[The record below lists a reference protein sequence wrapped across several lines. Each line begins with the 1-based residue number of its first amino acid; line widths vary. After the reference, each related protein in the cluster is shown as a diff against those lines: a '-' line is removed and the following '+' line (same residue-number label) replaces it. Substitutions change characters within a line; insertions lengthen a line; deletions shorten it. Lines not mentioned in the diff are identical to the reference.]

1 METPKCPSRACRF
14 RPKPHRVHR
23 STEMRPRVRSF
34 RLPLVLMA
42 ALGPGSTAS
51 LASAQ
56 QMDVTRYHR
65 AERLLAWNVDPLI
78 SGGPVSPTWMAGG
91 SRFWYRNQTASGA
104 EFVVAD
110 PEQRSRT
117 LLFDH
122 NRLAAAMSLA
132 ADTAFD
138 GSKLPFRTFE
148 FGEADGGAA
157 DGGAA
162 NGVRPTRAPSAS
174 TPTPAG
180 SPATSA
186 PTTAWSATRWS
197 AAFRSCAPRMA
208 APRPSCTSTICGS
221 VPSKAATRRS

>member
-1 METPKCPSRACRF
+1 MRSK
-14 RPKPHRVHR
+14 HRI
-23 STEMRPRVRSF
+23 PR
-34 RLPLVLMA
+34 LLLVLLA
-42 ALGPGSTAS
+42 ALGLGSTAS

-91 SRFWYRNQTASGA
+91 NRFWYRNQTASGA
-104 EFVVAD
+104 EFVLAD
-110 PEQRSRT
+110 PDQRSRT

-122 NRLAAAMSLA
+122 DRLAAAMSLA

-148 FGEADGGAA
+148 FGEGDGIGA
-157 DGGAA
+157 
-162 NGVRPTRAPSAS
+162 RTRAPSAS
-174 TPTPAG
+174 TPTNAA

-186 PTTAWSATRWS
+186 PTTA
-197 AAFRSCAPRMA
+197 
-208 APRPSCTSTICGS
+208 
-221 VPSKAATRRS
+221 